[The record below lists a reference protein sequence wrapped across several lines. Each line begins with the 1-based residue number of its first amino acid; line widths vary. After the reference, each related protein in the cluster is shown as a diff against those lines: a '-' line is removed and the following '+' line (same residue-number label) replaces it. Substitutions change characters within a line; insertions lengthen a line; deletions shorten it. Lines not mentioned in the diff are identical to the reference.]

1 MAKVSRFDELDC
13 WKLASELCDAC
24 YRMTETGGSARDS
37 KFRGQIRDS
46 SASAPRNISEG
57 FGRFYPTENAPFVN
71 IAKASLEETQNHLL
85 HGQRRRY
92 WRQEDFDSAWK
103 LSKRALGAT
112 LRYLQYLE
120 TCDGPVKPPRNT
132 KPAPPRPQPAP
143 RPPKQPAPVAPE
155 PEPQPAPEPTEP
167 EEPEEPEEPT
177 EPEPRT

>member
-1 MAKVSRFDELDC
+1 MAKRFEDLDC
-13 WKLASELCDAC
+13 WQLASELCDEC
-24 YRMTETGGSARDS
+24 YRMTETGGATRDE

-57 FGRFYPTENAPFVN
+57 FGRYYPTENAPFVN
-71 IAKASLEETQNHLL
+71 IAKGSLEETQNHLL

-92 WRQEDFDSAWK
+92 WKQADFEKAWK

-120 TCDGPVKPPRNT
+120 TCDGPVRPRKKP
-132 KPAPPRPQPAP
+132 KAS
-143 RPPKQPAPVAPE
+143 PPKPKKPRKPKKPE
-155 PEPQPAPEPTEP
+155 PR
-167 EEPEEPEEPT
+167 EPEEPT